1 MLHHWPYFYLVI
13 TIFITYRVDCYEAF
27 ALLPGAET
35 TDEGD
40 EEDEA
45 RDDYQEDDWS
55 LDSAAGVIEQ
65 NMFHSVRNIVRKD

>member
-1 MLHHWPYFYLVI
+1 MI

-45 RDDYQEDDWS
+45 VVQDADKLLSDGEPR
-55 LDSAAGVIEQ
+55 SAFGERERRLLSSNCRRLRV
-65 NMFHSVRNIVRKD
+65 SSSS